1 MKRAAVVSRALVL
14 PALAMLAGC
23 AVGPNYSRPSVPAPP
38 QFRGAE
44 GTGDAKSSPSTS
56 LADTKWFDLFHD
68 DALKQLVET
77 ALRQNFDLRIAAE
90 RVLQGRA
97 QMGVIQSARL
107 PNIDATGGFNL
118 SRVSLVGAFPITPAP
133 GVSLDTSYTQ
143 AGFSLGWELD
153 VWGRVRR
160 LNEAARAQYLASEE
174 GRRGVVTTLIA
185 DVTSLYFQLRE
196 LDLELSIAQQNRKVG
211 EDNLRLTTLR
221 KNRGAATGLDVHQA
235 EQLLYTAT
243 AQIAATERAI
253 AQTENALSLLLGESP
268 QEIPRGKTLEQLAVP
283 LEIPAGLPSALID
296 RRPDIREAE
305 QNLIAAN
312 AEIGVAKAAYFPQ
325 INLTGFLGGQSRA
338 LQNLFTGPARQW
350 TGAVPAF
357 DLPIFNAGRI
367 RANVRLT
374 EAQQREALINY
385 EKTIETAF
393 REVSDAL
400 IGYRKTSE
408 QRAQQEQLLKALQE
422 TDRLSTLRYQGGLD
436 SYLQVLDAER
446 NRFQGELALAQ
457 LRQQEVLAV
466 VQLYRALGGGW
477 E

>member
-1 MKRAAVVSRALVL
+1 MKRAARRALRHAPALL
-14 PALAMLAGC
+14 PALLLAGC
-23 AVGPNYSRPSVPAPP
+23 AVGPNYSRPAVPAPP
-38 QFRGAE
+38 QFRGDQGTAE
-44 GTGDAKSSPSTS
+44 AKS

-68 DALKQLVET
+68 DTLKQLVET

-90 RVLQGRA
+90 RVLEARA
-97 QMGVIQSARL
+97 QLGVIQAARL

-118 SRVSLVGAFPITPAP
+118 NRGSRIGANPFVPPPNI
-133 GVSLDTSYTQ
+133 SLDTSYTQ

-185 DVTSLYFQLRE
+185 DVTTQYFQLRE
-196 LDLELSIAQQNRKVG
+196 LDLELDIAQQNRKVG

-243 AQIAATERAI
+243 AEIAALEREI
-253 AQTENALSLLLGESP
+253 AQTENALSLLLGQNP
-268 QEIPRGKTLEQLAVP
+268 GDIPRGKTLEELTAPPEV
-283 LEIPAGLPSALID
+283 PAGLPSALLE
-296 RRPDIREAE
+296 RRPDIRQAE
-305 QNLIAAN
+305 QELIAAN
-312 AEIGVAKAAYFPQ
+312 AQIGVAKAQYFPQ
-325 INLTGFLGGQSRA
+325 ITLTGFMGGQSRA
-338 LQNLFTGPARQW
+338 LENLFTGPGRLWNAA
-350 TGAVPAF
+350 TPAF
-357 DLPIFNAGRI
+357 DLPVFNAGRV

-374 EAQQREALINY
+374 QARQREALASY
-385 EKTIETAF
+385 QKTIETAF
-393 REVSDAL
+393 REVSDSL
-400 IGYRKTSE
+400 VGYRKTSE
-408 QRAQQEQLLKALQE
+408 QRAQEELLLKALRE
-422 TDRLSTLRYQGGLD
+422 TSRLSTLRYQGGLD

-457 LRQQEVLAV
+457 LREQEVLSV

-477 E
+477 Q

>member
-1 MKRAAVVSRALVL
+1 MNQVTKAGTVW
-14 PALAMLAGC
+14 PALAMLALLAGC
-23 AVGPNYSRPSVPAPP
+23 AVGPNYVRPAVPAPP
-38 QFRGAE
+38 QFRGTDAA
-44 GTGDAKSSPSTS
+44 GDTQS

-77 ALRQNFDLRIAAE
+77 ALRQNFDLKIAAE
-90 RVLQGRA
+90 RVLEARA
-97 QMGVIQSARL
+97 QLGVIQSARL
-107 PNIDATGGFNL
+107 PSVDATGGFNL
-118 SRVSLVGAFPITPAP
+118 NRGSRVGASPLAPP

-185 DVTSLYFQLRE
+185 DVMSEYFQLRE
-196 LDLELSIAQQNRKVG
+196 LDLELDIARQNRKVG
-211 EDNLRLTTLR
+211 EDNLRLTTVR

-253 AQTENALSLLLGESP
+253 AQTENALSLLLGENP
-268 QEIPRGKTLEQLAVP
+268 GDIPRGQALEALKAPPQ
-283 LEIPAGLPSALID
+283 IPAGLPSGLLA
-296 RRPDIREAE
+296 RRPDIRQAE

-312 AEIGVAKAAYFPQ
+312 AQIGVAKAQYFPQ
-325 INLTGFLGGQSRA
+325 ITLTGFLGGQSRA
-338 LQNLFTGPARQW
+338 LESLFTGPARQW
-350 TGAVPAF
+350 TGTTPAF

-367 RANVRLT
+367 RASVRLT
-374 EAQQREALINY
+374 EAQQREMLVTY
-385 EKTIETAF
+385 QKTIETAF

-400 IGYRKTSE
+400 AGYRKTSE
-408 QRAQQEQLLKALQE
+408 QRGQEELLLKALEE

-457 LRQQEVLAV
+457 LRQQEVLSV